1 MNNQHTT
8 DSAERRFLAINFWL
22 GSRDNGYQIGPA
34 LVSTSDYEIFH
45 FWDESLAAAL
55 GPNDYE
61 IMKLYPRGMS
71 LEEASQQFTKDFAF
85 AVVSNRRAANWMSS
99 IDISNSLN
107 PIPNHEPLYVM
118 TA

>member
-1 MNNQHTT
+1 MKDQH
-8 DSAERRFLAINFWL
+8 SNEPAERRFLAINFWL
-22 GSRDNGYQIGPA
+22 GSRDKGYQIGPA

-45 FWDESLAAAL
+45 FWDETLAAAL

-61 IMKLYPRGMS
+61 IMKLYPRGIT
-71 LEEASQQFTKDFAF
+71 LEEASKQFTKDFAF

-107 PIPNHEPLYVM
+107 PITNTEPLYVM